1 MSKQNRLLERLSHI
15 NFGAWAVLHFKSV
28 VKGQIEVRYQN
39 GSCQFP
45 TRGSYGIRRLFS
57 GYFIRRGPVNEHAFA
72 FLLDEGLIRFTE
84 TKRGVDIYVVRHDW
98 RKQLERYF
106 ANVDADNA
114 RQEAQQDAVIA
125 ALEASE
131 ASENSNA

>member
-1 MSKQNRLLERLSHI
+1 MNKEKRLLERLSKI
-15 NFGAWAVLHFKSV
+15 NLGAWAVLHFKSV

-45 TRGSYGIRRLFS
+45 TRGSYGLRKLFS
-57 GYFIRRGPVNEHAFA
+57 AYFIRQGPVADKAFA
-72 FLLDEGLIRFTE
+72 FLLDEGLIRFAE
-84 TKRGVDIYVVRHDW
+84 TKRDVDVYVVRHDW

-106 ANVDADNA
+106 ANADAELT
-114 RQEAQQDAVIA
+114 RQDAVIA

-131 ASENSNA
+131 ASENGEQI